1 MDKIV
6 ITKATINDLDQL
18 QKIGRQ
24 TFFETF
30 STGNTEENMM
40 KYLEEGFSAEK
51 LITELN
57 DSNAEFYFA
66 TLDDIISFQK

>member
-18 QKIGRQ
+18 QTIGSQ

-30 STGNTEENMM
+30 STGNTEENMT
-40 KYLEEGFSAEK
+40 KYLNEGFS
-51 LITELN
+51 IDN
-57 DSNAEFYFA
+57 
-66 TLDDIISFQK
+66 

>member
-30 STGNTEENMM
+30 STGNTEENMT
-40 KYLEEGFSAEK
+40 KYLNEGFSIDK
-51 LITELN
+51 LTTEL
-57 DSNAEFYFA
+57 
-66 TLDDIISFQK
+66 TRTQSFILRHLTTI